1 MAVCS
6 FVENHDIYDKDID
19 SKVRAAVNSLA
30 AENKAVD
37 FLFHR
42 MSPFMDICLRAIL
55 EAKSRFP
62 QKITV
67 TLVLDKSDYKR
78 FQSQDAGSLPFC
90 MVDKVILPPLTV
102 PEGNDFTK
110 IVKKTQRWLIQKS
123 THVICY
129 LYRQF
134 YKVENYLLDYAKKRP
149 VNIIDLTDKDTEH
162 AICEDIELLPEN
174 VKKVIGLIE
183 TGHTRKGI
191 EALLGLSSTR
201 IHQMI
206 TETGHTLRSN
216 AKGRLIE
223 ELSQDKDSHP
233 VICSIF
239 AIENFTYEVVSSFLF
254 TVLFLSKKYDS
265 IRFEIEEDD
274 DNSNALEI
282 LKLLAEFIA
291 ISNIRNY
298 HSKDIKSIGKV
309 ISKLYQT
316 FNTKQA
322 AFTMNERVAE
332 MIQHSDFCICDLTS
346 SPIAEE
352 IRDEAANTG
361 KTILLDIGKAFPK
374 VEKPLS

>member
-6 FVENHDIYDKDID
+6 FVGSHDIYDKDIY
-19 SKVRAAVNSLA
+19 SRVRAAVNSLA
-30 AENKAVD
+30 AENDEAE
-37 FLFHR
+37 FLFYR
-42 MSPFMDICLRAIL
+42 MSPFMDICLRAVL

-67 TLVLDKSDYKR
+67 TLVMDESDYQR

-90 MVDKVILPPLTV
+90 MVDRVLLPPLTAA
-102 PEGNDFTK
+102 EGNDFTK

-162 AICEDIELLPEN
+162 AIGKDIELLPEN
-174 VKKVIGLIE
+174 VQEVVSLIE
-183 TGHTRKGI
+183 AGHTRKET
-191 EALLGLSSTR
+191 EALLGISSTR

-216 AKGRLIE
+216 AKCRLIKE
-223 ELSQDKDSHP
+223 CYQDKDSHP

-254 TVLFLSKKYDS
+254 TVLFLNKKYNS

-274 DNSNALEI
+274 NNSNVLEV
-282 LKLLAEFIA
+282 LKLLAEFIS

-316 FNTKQA
+316 FNKEQA
-322 AFTMNERVAE
+322 VFKINERIAE
-332 MIQHSDFCICDLTS
+332 MIKHSDFCICDLTS
-346 SPIAEE
+346 SSIAEE
-352 IRDEAANTG
+352 IREEVTKAG
-361 KTILLDIGKAFPK
+361 KVILLDIGKVSPK
-374 VEKPLS
+374 AEKPLS